1 MNVPAPPRP
10 SVAEMQQ
17 RLAVELS
24 TRARVVLTLLLLV
37 DLAVG
42 IVVLSL
48 WLTEPSLPLRTQV
61 AFGLLLAGAAAW
73 AIYFGWTLSR
83 RKVLLA
89 RQRVITGWIAF
100 SFTGL
105 LTLGCVVLAIT
116 QPSARNL
123 AFTAAAM
130 GATFCVGAGLLL
142 QRAHAGYQ
150 ELVDRR
156 EALARELGAS

>member
-1 MNVPAPPRP
+1 MNAPVPPRP
-10 SVAEMQQ
+10 SIAEMQQ

-24 TRARVVLTLLLLV
+24 TRARVVLTLLFLV

-42 IVVLSL
+42 IVVLAL

-61 AFGLLLAGAAAW
+61 AFGLLLAGASTW
-73 AIYFGWTLSR
+73 ALYFGWTLSR

-89 RQRVITGWIAF
+89 RQRVISGWIAF
-100 SFTGL
+100 VFTGL
-105 LTLGCVVLAIT
+105 LTAGCAALAIA
-116 QPSARNL
+116 QPDARNL
-123 AFTAAAM
+123 ALTAAAM
-130 GATFCVGAGLLL
+130 GATFCVAAGLLL

-156 EALARELGAS
+156 AGLEQELGRA